1 LSTEDYDDIIAS
13 LYDEN
18 IESYSVIK
26 EYVTN
31 YVYQYLSPDVL
42 IVAQGPKYRNYK
54 NLICNVPEKIR
65 NIQQPNSSQD
75 LDDIAKIV
83 LGEDEDDYIRSI
95 DVYNKT
101 IAFQNLSN
109 MYRIYTDGLLEYKYL
124 HGVNSY
130 EKGSK
135 VEALKRV
142 LEFINS
148 QGEAGV
154 RCGCYLSG
162 IVSRTVIT
170 ALLLII
176 NLMT

>member
-1 LSTEDYDDIIAS
+1 MIFIAS

-26 EYVTN
+26 EYVTKLCISIFESGCLN
-31 YVYQYLSPDVL
+31 SCP
-42 IVAQGPKYRNYK
+42 GPKYRNYK

-65 NIQQPNSSQD
+65 KHSATNSSQD

-135 VEALKRV
+135 VEALKECWN
-142 LEFINS
+142 LSIT
-148 QGEAGV
+148 GEAGV
-154 RCGCYLSG
+154 RCGCLFVG
-162 IVSRTVIT
+162 NCGAER
-170 ALLLII
+170 LLQLYF
-176 NLMT
+176 

>member
-1 LSTEDYDDIIAS
+1 LQCS
-13 LYDEN
+13 
-18 IESYSVIK
+18 
-26 EYVTN
+26 
-31 YVYQYLSPDVL
+31 
-42 IVAQGPKYRNYK
+42 
-54 NLICNVPEKIR
+54 EKIR

-142 LEFINS
+142 LDLSITGRSWCPVWMFI
-148 QGEAGV
+148 
-154 RCGCYLSG
+154 LSG
-162 IVSRTVIT
+162 IVEQNGYYSFTFDYKFNDIAVSFNEYTVNNKDKT
-170 ALLLII
+170 
-176 NLMT
+176 N

>member
-1 LSTEDYDDIIAS
+1 LPRGQNTETTRILFAMFR
-13 LYDEN
+13 E
-18 IESYSVIK
+18 
-26 EYVTN
+26 
-31 YVYQYLSPDVL
+31 
-42 IVAQGPKYRNYK
+42 
-54 NLICNVPEKIR
+54 IR

-130 EKGSK
+130 EKAAK
-135 VEALKRV
+135 LK
-142 LEFINS
+142 L
-148 QGEAGV
+148 
-154 RCGCYLSG
+154 
-162 IVSRTVIT
+162 
-170 ALLLII
+170 
-176 NLMT
+176 